1 MAKLLDKFDKF
12 CKSCWLTSFLS
23 PAPTYSMWTD
33 GSTNSHT
40 NFAADSGLEADH
52 CCIKVEIVT
61 TKKMISI
68 LMIRRV
74 EQVGGEDPAPRF
86 CTGFV
91 SLASLGNFLQIQELW
106 LLR

>member
-52 CCIKVEIVT
+52 CCIKVEIIT

-74 EQVGGEDPAPRF
+74 EQVGGEEPAPHF
-86 CTGFV
+86 CTASV